1 MRFILFMSA
10 AISGMVLYN
19 YYNIQCLKREID
31 IIDEKYNNLINIAFQ
46 KIDKSSYSIVIG
58 KKKKID

>member
-1 MRFILFMSA
+1 MSA

-31 IIDEKYNNLINIAFQ
+31 VIDEKYNNLINIAFQ

-58 KKKKID
+58 NKKKID

>member
-10 AISGMVLYN
+10 AISGVVLYN
-19 YYNIQCLKREID
+19 YYNIRCLKREID

-58 KKKKID
+58 NKKKID